1 MPYIYVTLAVTF
13 ARSLDLR
20 SSPRIF
26 EQKRD
31 CSQSFQKLTAG
42 RLQEGSTACE
52 CGCHIAQN
60 VCSSYLGLG
69 RTIPTFMQL
78 PEDEWISNQPRALVY
93 SYFKKGC
100 SCGP

>member
-1 MPYIYVTLAVTF
+1 MPYVTLTVTF

-20 SSPRIF
+20 SSPGFF

-31 CSQSFQKLTAG
+31 CLQSIQKLRAG
-42 RLQEGSTACE
+42 RLQEGSTARE

-60 VCSSYLGLG
+60 IFSSYLGSA

-78 PEDEWISNQPRALVY
+78 PEDECISISSQP
-93 SYFKKGC
+93 
-100 SCGP
+100 